1 MLDVARWVTRYAKN
15 MSGLAGDA
23 AVVGALAGMRERRR
37 EFEPTTVT
45 ANMMCCN
52 VRNAKSNDVVKT
64 AAYPS
69 HAFIANE
76 SGPLRMT
83 CICRMSETEC
93 QS

>member
-23 AVVGALAGMRERRR
+23 AVVGALAGTRERRR

-45 ANMMCCN
+45 ASIMFSS
-52 VRNAKSNDVVKT
+52 VRNAKSKGIVKT
-64 AAYPS
+64 AAYPN